1 MRLIARSLEGI
12 ALDGGAW
19 SSSPLVHILPNLLGS
34 RLMAHVHRETA
45 AGRSRKSL
53 VGALAITGSFL
64 LIEVGGAVWTGS
76 LALAADAGHMLTDVG
91 GLALALF
98 AAWVAARPPTPAK
111 TYGYYRV
118 EILAATVNALLLL
131 AVAGFILVE
140 AYQRLRAPR
149 EVQAGPMLAIAV
161 AGLAANLVAAWLLR
175 QDARESLNVR
185 AAYLEVLGD
194 ALSSLGVI
202 VAALV
207 VMRTGLTI
215 ADPLVSAL
223 IALFIIPRT
232 WRLLTQAVNV
242 LLEGTPSHLDLGEI
256 ERAMIQAPGVRRVHD
271 LHVWTLTSGRE
282 AMSAHVVV
290 DDVRESERLLEALH
304 AVLHARFGIDH
315 TTIQLDVERPVLQ
328 IKGPGGA

>member
-1 MRLIARSLEGI
+1 MGH
-12 ALDGGAW
+12 
-19 SSSPLVHILPNLLGS
+19 VH
-34 RLMAHVHRETA
+34 AHRETA
-45 AGRSRKSL
+45 TGRSRAAL
-53 VGALAITGSFL
+53 VGALIITGGFL
-64 LIEVGGAVWTGS
+64 LLEAAGAVWTGS

-149 EVQAGPMLAIAV
+149 EVLGGPMLAIAV
-161 AGLAANLVAAWLLR
+161 AGLAANLAAAWLLR
-175 QDARESLNVR
+175 GDARESLNVR

-207 VMRTGLTI
+207 VMGTGVTLV
-215 ADPLVSAL
+215 DPLVSAL
-223 IALFIIPRT
+223 IALFIVPRT
-232 WRLLTQAVNV
+232 WRLLKQAVNV
-242 LLEGTPSHLDLGEI
+242 LLEGTPAHLDLGEI
-256 ERAMIQAPGVRRVHD
+256 EGAMVKVPGVRRVHD

-290 DDVRESERLLEALH
+290 DDVRQSERLLDALH
-304 AVLHARFGIDH
+304 TVLHARFGIDH
-315 TTIQLDVERPVLQ
+315 TTIQLDAEQGVLR
-328 IKGPGGA
+328 IKGPGGV